1 MRNVI
6 RLRDVGFSVVL
17 VLALGVMGVLAA
29 DSSSPRASASSPL
42 SGEQINWH
50 LMTCGGGYGRSI
62 NYGVNA
68 TAGQMAAGTGL
79 STNFGVQSGFW
90 PSPPTSC
97 CTSPTRGDVDA
108 SGSVD
113 ISDLSIYVD
122 YLFYGIRFPANCF
135 QEEDVDASGAIDIS
149 DLQILID
156 FLFSGVHL
164 PPCP

>member
-1 MRNVI
+1 MRTFT
-6 RLRDVGFSVVL
+6 RGRVVSISMIL
-17 VLALGVMGVLAA
+17 MLALAVIGVRASDRSA
-29 DSSSPRASASSPL
+29 PRPSPSSPQ

-90 PSPPTSC
+90 PSPPSNC
-97 CTSPTRGDVDA
+97 CTSPTRGDADA

-113 ISDLSIYVD
+113 ISDLSIFVD
-122 YLFYGIRFPANCF
+122 FLFYGLGFPADCF

-149 DLQILID
+149 DLQVLID

-164 PPCP
+164 PPCA